1 MRPQF
6 ENNHLEKSLW
16 ARAFP
21 EQIQL
26 YHLGPVTIEKNASAV
41 APSELS
47 ATDYFPLCFSFH
59 GDQRGLLLLLLDRNL
74 DLSLY
79 SELGNLLAS
88 AIATELSNQNG
99 IDVMISPPYSLNESR
114 LRELLAAND
123 SKLIRRTYLHQSV
136 RVEAFILPSEASPE
150 VGHA

>member
-1 MRPQF
+1 MELNQ
-6 ENNHLEKSLW
+6 LEKSLW

-21 EQIQL
+21 EKIEL
-26 YHLGPVTIEKNASAV
+26 YHLGPVTIEKTASASLANELNAS
-41 APSELS
+41 
-47 ATDYFPLCFSFH
+47 DFFPLCFSFH
-59 GDQRGLLLLLLDRNL
+59 GDQRGLLLLLLDRHL

-114 LRELLAAND
+114 LKEILATNEARI
-123 SKLIRRTYLHQSV
+123 IRRAYIHQSV
-136 RVEAFILPSEASPE
+136 RVEAFIIPSENAPE